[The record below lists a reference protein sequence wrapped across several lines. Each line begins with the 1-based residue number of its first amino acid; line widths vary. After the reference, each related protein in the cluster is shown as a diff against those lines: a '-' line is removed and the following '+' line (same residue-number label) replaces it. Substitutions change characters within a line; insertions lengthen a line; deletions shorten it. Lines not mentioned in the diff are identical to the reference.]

1 VWKDPEHVTGRG
13 LGWGGVEAKSPKVSR
28 SEAPNRDAESVK
40 ELWNGAGTEAMLG
53 GLGDKVSRSVV

>member
-1 VWKDPEHVTGRG
+1 MTGRG